1 MQKQGSFALYNGSLQ
16 TERAYYYGITASTK
30 QSAISLLFTPPL
42 RFCFPWSQI
51 HVVGEWNNL

>member
-42 RFCFPWSQI
+42 RFCFP
-51 HVVGEWNNL
+51 